1 MRPHDDYCHQAF
13 LFAIALAS
21 QFSMAL
27 FVFLNPRSS
36 MARDISSDGAQPVA
50 SPFDLSSNQSI

>member
-1 MRPHDDYCHQAF
+1 MRTHDEFCHQAI

-27 FVFLNPRSS
+27 FVLLNP
-36 MARDISSDGAQPVA
+36 
-50 SPFDLSSNQSI
+50 

>member
-1 MRPHDDYCHQAF
+1 MRPHDDHCRQAI

-27 FVFLNPRSS
+27 FEFLNP
-36 MARDISSDGAQPVA
+36 
-50 SPFDLSSNQSI
+50 

>member
-1 MRPHDDYCHQAF
+1 MSPHDDRCHQAI

-27 FVFLNPRSS
+27 FEFL
-36 MARDISSDGAQPVA
+36 
-50 SPFDLSSNQSI
+50 SP